1 MNIQA
6 QRGVVLLVSL
16 VLLLLL
22 TIIAITAS
30 NQATLQ
36 QRMAANS
43 QQQNSAFQAAE
54 SGLQAW
60 AEQFQLAPAGF
71 TAAPQN
77 WSTGAGLAQYSA
89 AADDANNCAGVIPA
103 YSLNGDEGGTS
114 FKYACYEIRSTGQ
127 SCPGS
132 SCNAADNPATATHIQ
147 GYLVR
152 Y

>member
-1 MNIQA
+1 MNIQS
-6 QRGVVLLVSL
+6 QRGVVLLISL

-22 TIIAITAS
+22 TTIAITAS

-60 AEQFQLAPAGF
+60 ADQLPKSQVPAAF
-71 TAAPQN
+71 TATLQSWP
-77 WSTGAGLAQYSA
+77 TGAGQAQYNA
-89 AADDANNCAGVIPA
+89 TAGIANNCADVIPA
-103 YSLNGDEGGTS
+103 FSMDVTNPRPP
-114 FKYACYEIRSTGQ
+114 ACYEIQSTGQ
-127 SCPGS
+127 SCPDAA
-132 SCNAADNPATATHIQ
+132 CNTADNPATAIHIQ
-147 GYLVR
+147 GYLA

>member
-1 MNIQA
+1 MNTQS
-6 QRGVVLLVSL
+6 QRGAVLLVSL

-22 TIIAITAS
+22 TTIAITAS

-60 AEQFQLAPAGF
+60 AKEFKVAPLSF
-71 TAAPQN
+71 TSTPQD
-77 WSTGAGLAQYSA
+77 WSTGAGQAKYNA
-89 AADDANNCAGVIPA
+89 TAGIANNCTGVIPA
-103 YSLNGDEGGTS
+103 FSLNADETGMT
-114 FKYACYEIRSTGQ
+114 FKYACYEIQSTGQ
-127 SCPGS
+127 SCPDAN
-132 SCNAADNPATATHIQ
+132 CNAADNPATATHIQ